1 MAGMVSQNPRYTQ
14 PNAGVPAS
22 GTQVGQTNTPTQNAY
37 AAYGSAAKTQG
48 NDYSNIMSKYNDLYN
63 REGSMGTQNLTATA
77 TIPTYQTSSDYKG
90 AISNLSDLSKTGG
103 YSAADIDNMRARGVS
118 PIRSVYANAQQDLQR
133 QKALQGGYSPNLT
146 AVTAKMAREM
156 GSELS
161 DATTNV
167 NAGIAQDAH
176 NKFNLDTAG
185 MQNQFSLAN
194 LENRFKSLSLPFELQ
209 GNALG
214 GMTSLYG
221 TTPATTALMQ
231 SGAQNQAQLEQ
242 NANQQDTNNKLRVL
256 SAVGGL

>member
-1 MAGMVSQNPRYTQ
+1 
-14 PNAGVPAS
+14 
-22 GTQVGQTNTPTQNAY
+22 
-37 AAYGSAAKTQG
+37 
-48 NDYSNIMSKYNDLYN
+48 MSKYNDLYN

-167 NAGIAQDAH
+167 NAGIAQNQAQNRLAASVPLANTTAGEQDAH